1 MACSGCARRRAKMQA
16 AYTAFKQGVTS
27 AKKSYGAAAINQE
40 TSQPRKLGELQNVTD
55 IREKQA

>member
-1 MACSGCARRRAKMQA
+1 MPCSGCARRRAKMQA
-16 AYTAFKQGVTS
+16 AYTAFKQGITS

-40 TSQPRKLGELQNVTD
+40 SLQERKKGTLVNVTD